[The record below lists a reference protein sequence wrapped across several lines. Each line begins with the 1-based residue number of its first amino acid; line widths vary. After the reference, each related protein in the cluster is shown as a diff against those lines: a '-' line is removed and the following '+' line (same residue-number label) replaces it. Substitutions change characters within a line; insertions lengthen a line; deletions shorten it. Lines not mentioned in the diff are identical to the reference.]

1 MAADGSGRRR
11 RWPALFPSLRA
22 RLTLLACLAV
32 AAALLLGSLVV
43 LSVLEHTLVENLD
56 DAALGRARD
65 VASEL
70 EAGVLVD
77 PLPVHGD
84 EDAFVQ
90 VVDGEGDIVTESSNL
105 RGIGRVASFE
115 PEGDDPAFRTQRI
128 PVPDETDESF
138 RIVGL
143 RADSPIR
150 GPAVVYVVA
159 NLDRVVETSAAVRRL
174 LTTGLPVLLLVVAV
188 TSWVLIGRVLRPVE
202 AIRAEVSAIGAQ
214 DLDRRVPEP
223 GTDDEIGRLARTM
236 NDMLG
241 RLQASAE
248 RQRRFVA
255 DASHELQ
262 SPLATS
268 RAELD
273 VALAHPE
280 LARWEDTARDLV
292 ADNQRMSRLV
302 ADLLFL
308 AQADDGAHAQRT
320 LLLDLDDVV
329 AREAARHRSAGRVRL
344 DTSGVTPVE
353 VRGDPDQLARVV
365 RNLLDNAERHAT
377 STIRVTLVPE
387 EGDAVLAVADD
398 GPGVPAG
405 AEEQIFERFTR
416 VDRSRSRDSGG
427 TGLGLAIAK
436 EIAEGHQG
444 TIELDRTAPGARFV
458 VRLPRAG

>member
-1 MAADGSGRRR
+1 MAGDGRRR

-32 AAALLLGSLVV
+32 AAALVVGALVV
-43 LSVLEHTLVENLD
+43 LSVLERTLVENLD
-56 DAALGRARD
+56 DAALVRAED
-65 VASEL
+65 VAAEL
-70 EAGVLVD
+70 ESGEPD
-77 PLPVHGD
+77 NPLPVHGD
-84 EDAFVQ
+84 EDAFIQ
-90 VVDGEGDIVTESSNL
+90 VIDGAGEIVTASSNL
-105 RGIGRVASFE
+105 RGVGRIARFE
-115 PEGDDPAFRTQRI
+115 PDGNDPVFHTGRI
-128 PVPDETDESF
+128 PVPDETDEDF
-138 RIVGL
+138 RIVGV
-143 RADSPIR
+143 RAGSLT
-150 GPAVVYVVA
+150 GPVVVYVVA
-159 NLDRVVETSAAVRRL
+159 NLDRVSETSAAVRGL
-174 LTTGLPVLLLVVAV
+174 LITALPIVLLVVAV
-188 TSWVLIGRVLRPVE
+188 TSWVLVGRVLRPVE

-223 GTDDEIGRLARTM
+223 ATDDEIGRLARTM

-241 RLQASAE
+241 RLQASSA

-262 SPLATS
+262 SPLASS

-280 LARWEDTARDLV
+280 LARWEETARGLV

-308 AQADDGAHAQRT
+308 AQADAGAQPLRT
-320 LLLDLDDVV
+320 VLVDLDDVV
-329 AREAARHRSAGRVRL
+329 AGEAARHRSVGSVRL
-344 DTSGVTPVE
+344 DTGGVTPVE

-365 RNLLDNAERHAT
+365 RNLLDNAERYAT
-377 STIRVTLVPE
+377 STISVTLAPDG
-387 EGDAVLAVADD
+387 GDGVLAVADD
-398 GPGVPAG
+398 GPGVPDG

-416 VDRSRSRDSGG
+416 VDRSRARDSGG

-436 EIAEGHQG
+436 EIVEGHRG

>member
-1 MAADGSGRRR
+1 MAGDGPGRRR

-32 AAALLLGSLVV
+32 AAALVVGALVV
-43 LSVLEHTLVENLD
+43 LSVLERTLVENLD
-56 DAALGRARD
+56 DAALVRAED
-65 VASEL
+65 VAAEL
-70 EAGVLVD
+70 ESGVLVN

-84 EDAFVQ
+84 EDAFIQ
-90 VVDGEGDIVTESSNL
+90 VIDGEGEIVTASSNL
-105 RGIGRVASFE
+105 RGVGRIARFE
-115 PEGDDPAFRTQRI
+115 PDGDDPEFRTGRI
-128 PVPDETDESF
+128 PVPDETDDSF
-138 RIVGL
+138 RIVGV
-143 RADSPIR
+143 RADSPR
-150 GPAVVYVVA
+150 GPVVVYVVA
-159 NLDRVVETSAAVRRL
+159 NLDRVSETSAAVRGL
-174 LTTGLPVLLLVVAV
+174 LVVGLPIVLLMVAV
-188 TSWVLIGRVLRPVE
+188 TSWVLVGRVLRPVE

-223 GTDDEIGRLARTM
+223 ATDDEIGRLARTM

-241 RLQASAE
+241 RLQASST

-262 SPLATS
+262 SPLASS

-273 VALAHPE
+273 IALAHPE
-280 LARWEDTARDLV
+280 LARWEDMARGLL

-308 AQADDGAHAQRT
+308 AQADDGAHAPRT
-320 LLLDLDDVV
+320 VLVDLDDVV
-329 AREAARHRSAGRVRL
+329 VGEAARHRSVGSVRL
-344 DTSGVTPVE
+344 DTSGVAPVE

-365 RNLLDNAERHAT
+365 RNLLDNAERHAA
-377 STIRVTLVPE
+377 STISVTLAPDG
-387 EGDAVLAVADD
+387 GDAVLAVADD

-436 EIAEGHQG
+436 EIVEGHQG

-458 VRLPRAG
+458 VRLPRAS